1 MAKRIW
7 KKRGGRSRKGFV
19 GVSTGARNLMGNM
32 IGQLRRSI
40 RTGVG
45 RSRISQNRPYLFCRT
60 CNVTAQGPIVW
71 SLNTQ
76 SNVYNPTMGDIPN
89 AAEFAA
95 LYDMWKLNKVVYHFE
110 SQISTKDMNL
120 PALTGAGAYS
130 SNGLNG
136 SLKYMR
142 IVHDYNDATP
152 LANENAAYE
161 YQNMKSHKVGTS
173 FKVTLYPRVLQEVYR
188 SALTNGYESVKPK
201 YYDTSDTLI
210 PHYGIKLFLGQCTN
224 DVTDGN
230 LLKSMYTITAKYYF
244 SCKNVK

>member
-1 MAKRIW
+1 MARKSYR
-7 KKRGGRSRKGFV
+7 KRGYGKKKFSRFIAPVNTYGRAVYALGHIARA
-19 GVSTGARNLMGNM
+19 GARKS
-32 IGQLRRSI
+32 QLS
-40 RTGVG
+40 T
-45 RSRISQNRPYLFCRT
+45 NRPYLFCRT

-110 SQISTKDMNL
+110 SQIGPKDMNL
-120 PALTGAGAYS
+120 PSLTGAGGYS

-142 IVHDYNDATP
+142 VVHDYNDSTP

-161 YQNMKSHKVGTS
+161 YQNMKSHRVGTS
-173 FKVTLYPRVLQEVYR
+173 FKVTLYPRILQEVYR

-201 YYDTSDTLI
+201 YFDTTETI
-210 PHYGIKLFLGQCTN
+210 VPHYGIKLFLGQCTN